1 MPTSYTPPLRDMKFV
16 LHELLNV
23 TDELKMLPAHAEVD
37 AATIDAV
44 LEEGGKFAAEVL
56 APINQSGDREG
67 CVHDRE
73 TRSVRTPAGYKEAYA
88 KYVEGGWPALAADAE
103 FGGQGL
109 PHIVNQAFYEMLN
122 SANQAWTMYP
132 GLSHGAYECLHAHG
146 TPEQQR
152 TYLPKIV
159 SGEWT
164 GTMCLTEPHC
174 GTDLGLLR
182 TKAEP
187 VIGGEADGTYRITGS
202 KIFISAGEHDM
213 APNIVHL
220 VLARLPDAP
229 PGSKGI
235 SLFVVPKFL
244 VNADGSPGARNG
256 IFAAGIEHKMGINGS
271 ATCQLVLEN
280 AVGTLVGE
288 PHKGLSAMFVM
299 MNAARI
305 GVGMQGLGLT
315 EVAYQNAVAYAKD
328 RLQMRSLSGT
338 KAPDKPA
345 DPIIVHPDVRK
356 MLLTARAY
364 AEGGRALA
372 MWTTLQID
380 KALNT
385 DDEDERKECEDLVA
399 LITPIVKAFLTDN
412 AWIATS
418 HCMQV
423 FGGHGYVKEWGM
435 EQYVRDARINMIYEG
450 TNTIQALDLLGRKVL
465 GDNGAK
471 LKKFG
476 KLVTEFIE
484 DNGTDEAMQEFVNPL
499 ADLGDKVTKLTTE
512 LGMKAFQNHDEVGG
526 AAVDYLRVCGHL
538 VFAYFWAR
546 MAKIALAK
554 KDSGDPFYT
563 AKLHTARFYFA
574 KLLPETAG
582 LIRTA
587 RSGVAPLLAMD
598 EALF

>member
-1 MPTSYTPPLRDMKFV
+1 MPHYNPPLRDLQFV
-16 LHELLNV
+16 MHEVLDV
-23 TDELKMLPAHAEVD
+23 VAELKALPAHADVD
-37 AATIDAV
+37 VDTLNAV
-44 LEEGGKFAAEVL
+44 LEEGGKFAAQVI
-56 APINQSGDREG
+56 APLNLSGDAEG
-67 CVHDRE
+67 CTLDRASHAV
-73 TRSVRTPAGYKEAYA
+73 TAPKGFKEAYA
-88 KYVEGGWPALAADAE
+88 KYVEGGWPSLSCDPAH
-103 FGGQGL
+103 GGQGL
-109 PHIVNQAFYEMLN
+109 PHLVNQAMYEMMN

-132 GLSHGAYECLHAHG
+132 GLSHGAYECLHVHG
-146 TPEQQR
+146 SPEQKAM
-152 TYLPKIV
+152 YLPQLT
-159 SGEWT
+159 SGQWT
-164 GTMCLTEPHC
+164 GTMCLTEAHC
-174 GTDLGLLR
+174 GTDLGMLR
-182 TKAEP
+182 SKAEP
-187 VIGGEADGTYRITGS
+187 QVDGTYKITGN
-202 KIFISAGEHDM
+202 KIFISAGEHDL
-213 APNIVHL
+213 AENIIHL

-229 PGSKGI
+229 AGSKGI
-235 SLFVVPKFL
+235 SLFVVPKFM
-244 VNADGSPGARNG
+244 VNADGSLGARNAIHCG
-256 IFAAGIEHKMGINGS
+256 GLEHKMGIHGN
-271 ATCQLVLEN
+271 ATAQMVLDG
-280 AVGTLVGE
+280 AIGTLVGQ
-288 PHKGLSAMFVM
+288 PHKGLAAMFVM
-299 MNAARI
+299 MNAARL

-328 RLQMRSLSGT
+328 RIQMRSLSGP

-372 MWTTLQID
+372 MWTTLQLD
-380 KALNT
+380 KELAS
-385 DDEDERKECEDLVA
+385 DDDDVKRECADLVA

-423 FGGHGYVKEWGM
+423 FGGHGYIKEWGM

-450 TNTIQALDLLGRKVL
+450 TNTIQSLDLLGRKVL

-484 DNGTDEAMQEFVNPL
+484 EEGVNEAMQEFVNPL
-499 ADLGDKVTKLTTE
+499 ADIGDKVTKLTTE
-512 LGMKAFQNHDEVGG
+512 LGMKGFQNPDEVGA

-546 MAKIALAK
+546 MAKVALAK
-554 KDSGDPFYT
+554 QDSGDPFYQ
-563 AKLHTARFYFA
+563 AKLITARFYFA
-574 KLLPETAG
+574 KLLPETAM

-587 RSGVAPLLAMD
+587 RAGAKPMMDMD

>member
-1 MPTSYTPPLRDMKFV
+1 MPQYNPPLRDMQFV
-16 LHELLNV
+16 LHEVLNIA
-23 TDELKMLPAHAEVD
+23 DELKALPQHAETDVD
-37 AATIDAV
+37 TINAV
-44 LEEGGKFAAEVL
+44 LEEGGKFASEVIFPL
-56 APINQSGDREG
+56 NLSGDAEG
-67 CVHDRE
+67 CHLDKTTHEV
-73 TRSVRTPAGYKEAYA
+73 TPPKGFKEAYQTF
-88 KYVEGGWPALAADAE
+88 VEGGWAALSCDPE

-109 PHIVNQAFYEMLN
+109 PVALNQCFYEMLN
-122 SANQAWTMYP
+122 SGNQAWTMYP
-132 GLSHGAYECLHAHG
+132 GLSHGAYEALQAHG
-146 TPEQQR
+146 TPEQKSM
-152 TYLPKIV
+152 YLPKLT

-187 VIGGEADGTYRITGS
+187 QADGTYKLTGA

-213 APNIVHL
+213 VSNILHL

-229 PGSKGI
+229 AGSKGI
-235 SLFVVPKFL
+235 SLFLVPKFI
-244 VNADGSPGARNG
+244 VGSDGALGARNP
-256 IFAAGIEHKMGINGS
+256 IFCAGIEHKMGIHANS
-271 ATCQLVLEN
+271 TCQMVLEG
-280 AVGTLVGE
+280 AVGTMVGE
-288 PHKGLSAMFVM
+288 PNKGLAAMFVM
-299 MNAARI
+299 MNAARL
-305 GVGMQGLGLT
+305 GVGVQSLGLT

-328 RLQMRSLSGT
+328 RLQMRALSGT

-372 MWTTLQID
+372 IHTALLID
-380 KALNT
+380 KELHHP
-385 DDEDERKECEDLVA
+385 DEAVRKECADEVA
-399 LITPIVKAFLTDN
+399 LLTPIVKAFMTDN
-412 AWIATS
+412 GWIATS

-423 FGGHGYVKEWGM
+423 YGGHGFIHEWGM

-450 TNTIQALDLLGRKVL
+450 TNTIQSLDLLGRKVL

-476 KLVTEFIE
+476 RKIAEFVE
-484 DNGTDEAMQEFVNPL
+484 EEGTSEAMQEFVNPL

-512 LGMKAFQNHDEVGG
+512 IGMKAFQNPDEVGA

-538 VFAYFWAR
+538 VFAYFFAR
-546 MAKIALAK
+546 MAKVALEK
-554 KDSGDPFYT
+554 KDSGDAFYK
-563 AKLHTARFYFA
+563 AKLTTARFYFT

-582 LIRTA
+582 LIRSCRA
-587 RSGVAPLLAMD
+587 GLAPLMEMD